1 MINKFPNQ
9 TLSISLILIITV
21 VYFLVK
27 YNKNELGIISFIIYG
42 LALIL
47 SQLFINLNLTNTLC
61 GASQWLTTIFVTFIP
76 WILIFGCL
84 NLIIFKFPGWLKPFS
99 NTFGYAAATAMGLNK
114 VLNNIINTNI
124 HTNNTN
130 DNDSNEF
137 AKIINDSK
145 NRGLLINEIP
155 PTSEGFR
162 NFIEELK
169 ESKVLNAELLNI
181 SIEQL
186 LNNSDVEKL
195 QKYVRFKNIV
205 AEFIWYSLT
214 GVLTTLVSYNYIVNS
229 TCSLSA
235 AQIDINSNVK

>member
-9 TLSISLILIITV
+9 ALSISLILIITV

-99 NTFGYAAATAMGLNK
+99 NTFGYAAVTAMGLNK

-124 HTNNTN
+124 DTN
-130 DNDSNEF
+130 DTNEF

-145 NRGLLINEIP
+145 NSGLLINEIP
-155 PTSEGFR
+155 PTSEGFS
-162 NFIEELK
+162 NFIKELK
-169 ESKVLNAELLNI
+169 ESKVLNTKLLNKTI
-181 SIEQL
+181 VQL
-186 LNNSDVEKL
+186 LEDTDVEKL